1 METDSDNKELN
12 ALISLI
18 DEPNEEMYSSIRKKI
33 SSYGKEAIPF
43 LEKAWLHAIN
53 GEDIERIETLIDD
66 IRISDLYFELNNWS
80 QFYSNDLIKAFVLLT
95 KFRYP
100 DLAEEK
106 YLEKINKMQQNIW
119 LEINQDL
126 TALEKI
132 KVLNHIFYDIYQYRG
147 QLPQNIN
154 LNAYFLN
161 DLLDS
166 KKGSAIALGILYIS
180 IAQSLDIPIFGVD
193 LHHHFA
199 LAYMDDTIETKAPS
213 EYTIE
218 EVLFYIAVVNKGS
231 VFTKNEIRRYVKQMK
246 IEEQP
251 EFFLPCDN
259 VHIIRRLINEMIS
272 VYEKEGKH
280 DKSHVL
286 AKLLEALD

>member
-1 METDSDNKELN
+1 METDNNNKELN

-43 LEKAWLHAIN
+43 LEEAWLHAIN
-53 GEDIERIETLIDD
+53 GEDIERIERLIDD

-100 DLAEEK
+100 DLDEEK
-106 YLEKINKMQQNIW
+106 YLEKINKMRQNIW

-161 DLLDS
+161 NLLDS
-166 KKGSAIALGILYIS
+166 KKGSAISLGILYIS

-199 LAYMDDTIETKAPS
+199 LAYMDDTIETKALD

-231 VFTKNEIRRYVKQMK
+231 VFTKNEIHRYVKQMK

-259 VHIIRRLINEMIS
+259 IHIIRRLINEMIS
-272 VYEKEGKH
+272 IYEKEGQH
-280 DKSHVL
+280 DKSHML

>member
-1 METDSDNKELN
+1 VENPEKNKELN

-18 DEPNEEMYSSIRKKI
+18 DEPSEEMYSSIRDKI
-33 SSYGKEAIPF
+33 SSYGKVAIPL
-43 LEKAWLHAIN
+43 LEEAWLHAAKN
-53 GEDIERIETLIDD
+53 EDVERIETLIDD
-66 IRISDLYFELNNWS
+66 IRMSDLYFELNNWS
-80 QFYSNDLIKAFVLLT
+80 QFYSNDLVKAFVLLT

-100 DLAEEK
+100 DLDEEK
-106 YLEKINKMQQNIW
+106 YLEKINKMRQNIW

-132 KVLNHIFYDIYQYRG
+132 KVLNHIFFDIYQFRG
-147 QLPQNIN
+147 QLPQHIN

-199 LAYMDDTIETKAPS
+199 LAYMDDTVETKAAGD
-213 EYTIE
+213 YKIE

-231 VFTKNEIRRYVKQMK
+231 VFTKNEIRRYVRQMK

-251 EFFLPCDN
+251 EFFLPCN
-259 VHIIRRLINEMIS
+259 NTHIIRRLINEMIS
-272 VYEKEGKH
+272 AYKKESKY
-280 DKSHVL
+280 DKSELLV
-286 AKLLEALD
+286 KLLEALD

>member
-1 METDSDNKELN
+1 LETDSNNKELN

-43 LEKAWLHAIN
+43 LEEAWLHAIN

-100 DLAEEK
+100 DLDEEK
-106 YLEKINKMQQNIW
+106 YLEKINKMRQNIW

-161 DLLDS
+161 NLLDS
-166 KKGSAIALGILYIS
+166 KKGSAISLGILYIS

-199 LAYMDDTIETKAPS
+199 LAYMDDTIETKALD

-231 VFTKNEIRRYVKQMK
+231 VFTKNEIHRYVKQMK

-259 VHIIRRLINEMIS
+259 IHIIRRLINEMIS
-272 VYEKEGKH
+272 IYEKEGQH
-280 DKSHVL
+280 DKSHML

>member
-1 METDSDNKELN
+1 METDSNNKELN

-43 LEKAWLHAIN
+43 LEEAWLHAIN

-100 DLAEEK
+100 DLDEEK
-106 YLEKINKMQQNIW
+106 YLEKINKMRQNIW

-199 LAYMDDTIETKAPS
+199 LAYMDDTIETKAPD

-251 EFFLPCDN
+251 EFFLPCN
-259 VHIIRRLINEMIS
+259 NIHIIRRLINEMIS

-280 DKSHVL
+280 DKSHML

>member
-1 METDSDNKELN
+1 METDSNNKELN

-43 LEKAWLHAIN
+43 LEEAWLHAIN

-100 DLAEEK
+100 DLDEEK
-106 YLEKINKMQQNIW
+106 YLEKINKMRQNIW

-132 KVLNHIFYDIYQYRG
+132 KVLNHIFYDIYQFRG

-166 KKGSAIALGILYIS
+166 KKGSAISLGILYIS

-199 LAYMDDTIETKAPS
+199 LAYMDDTIETKAPD

-259 VHIIRRLINEMIS
+259 IHIIRRLINEMIS
-272 VYEKEGKH
+272 IYEKKGKH
-280 DKSHVL
+280 DKSHML

>member
-1 METDSDNKELN
+1 LETDSNNKELN

-43 LEKAWLHAIN
+43 LEEAWLHAIN

-100 DLAEEK
+100 DLDEEK
-106 YLEKINKMQQNIW
+106 YLEKINKMRQNIW

-132 KVLNHIFYDIYQYRG
+132 KVLNHIFYDIYQFRG

-161 DLLDS
+161 NLLDS
-166 KKGSAIALGILYIS
+166 KKGSAISLGILYIS

-199 LAYMDDTIETKAPS
+199 LAYMDDTIETKAPD

-259 VHIIRRLINEMIS
+259 IHIIRRLINEMIS
-272 VYEKEGKH
+272 IYEKEGQH
-280 DKSHVL
+280 DKSHML